1 MSVQFEPFN
10 DHLIQHLQEGVCFID
25 KRQKITLWNNAAEL
39 LTGFTAEEILGTP
52 CRDSALNQ
60 SILSLNP
67 ETDIICPFEQATV
80 DLTPCAYRLFLQH
93 SAGHRMLLNLKV
105 IPVEDASGLL
115 GTIGIFSDASNQA
128 ELEATTRSMQKLL
141 RIDPLTRLPNKRSL
155 LDSMKGEYLRF
166 ARYGTPF
173 ALIAIS
179 IDPQQDKKLTRT
191 GPERDALLKWF
202 AQQLSIGFRKAD
214 TPGRL
219 RGASF
224 LALLPHTNTLAAEKA
239 AEKLRVMFA
248 STPYPGSGTPVTA
261 SFGCASISR
270 SDTLDRLIDR
280 AKNALKIAR
289 DDQGNFVVSL

>member
-1 MSVQFEPFN
+1 MSVQFEPFHE
-10 DHLIQHLQEGVCFID
+10 HLLQHLQEGVCFID
-25 KRQKITLWNNAAEL
+25 KRQQITLWNNAAEQ
-39 LTGFTAEEILGTP
+39 LTGFAAEEMLGTS
-52 CRDSALNQ
+52 CRDSALNR

-67 ETDIICPFEQATV
+67 GTDIICPFEQAPT
-80 DLTPCAYRLFLQH
+80 DHTPSAYRLFLQH
-93 SAGHRMLLNLKV
+93 NDGHRVLINLKV

-141 RIDPLTRLPNKRSL
+141 RIDRLTRLPNKRSL

-179 IDPQQDKKLTRT
+179 IDQPQDKKLTRT

-224 LALLPHTNTLAAEKA
+224 LILLPHTNTLAAEKA
-239 AEKLRVMFA
+239 AEKLRGTFA
-248 STPYPGSGTPVTA
+248 STPYPGNGMPVTA